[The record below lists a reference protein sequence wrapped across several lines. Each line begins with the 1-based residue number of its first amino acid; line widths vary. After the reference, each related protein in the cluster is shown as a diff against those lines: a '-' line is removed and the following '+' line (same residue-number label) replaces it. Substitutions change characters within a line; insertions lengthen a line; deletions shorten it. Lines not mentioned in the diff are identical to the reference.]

1 MRVFLIRR
9 ILYVVPVMFFISMMI
24 FLMIR
29 LLPGDVADVLLG
41 GEDASADPAV
51 RQMIIKEYGLDRPY
65 LTQYGIWLGKVL
77 RGDFG
82 QSIHSKK
89 PVAALLAD
97 KFPKTL
103 LLAAVSIL
111 VSVAI
116 ALPAG
121 VVAAVWR
128 RTWLDYFAMMLSL
141 IGVSLPNFWLAIM
154 FILLFSLHLGWLP
167 SITDGGALGDVGRMW
182 PFLVLPALSLGTRLA
197 GVVTRLTRSSMLDEL
212 GKDYVRTSRAKGL
225 PGWVVIVSHA
235 LRNALLPTVTA
246 IGLQFGGLLGGA
258 VVIEQVF
265 AWPGIGQLLVD
276 SIFARDYPVVQ
287 GVILL
292 VATSFVAVNL
302 AVDMLY
308 SWLNP
313 RISLE

>member
-1 MRVFLIRR
+1 MIVFLVRR
-9 ILYVVPVMFFISMMI
+9 IVHLVPVMFIISLI
-24 FLMIR
+24 VFLMIR

-41 GEDASADPAV
+41 GEDGGANPVA
-51 RQMIIKEYGLDRPY
+51 RQMIIQEYGLDKPY
-65 LTQYGIWLGKVL
+65 FVQYGIWLGKVL

-89 PVAALLAD
+89 PVAALLLD

-103 LLAAVSIL
+103 LLAVVSTL
-111 VSVAI
+111 VSVSIAI
-116 ALPAG
+116 PAG
-121 VVAAVWR
+121 VIAAVWR
-128 RTWLDYFAMMLSL
+128 RTWLDYFSMFISL
-141 IGVSLPNFWLAIM
+141 AGVSLPNFWLAIM
-154 FILLFSLHLGWLP
+154 LILLFSLQLGWLP
-167 SITDGGALGDVGRMW
+167 SITDGNALGDVRRIW

-212 GKDYVRTSRAKGL
+212 SKDYVRTSRAKGL

-246 IGLQFGGLLGGA
+246 IGLQFGALLGGA
-258 VVIEQVF
+258 IIIEQVF
-265 AWPGIGQLLVD
+265 AWPGVGQLLVD
-276 SIFARDYPVVQ
+276 AIFARDYPVVQ

-292 VATSFVAVNL
+292 SAAAFVVVNL
-302 AVDMLY
+302 AVDIVY

-313 RISLE
+313 RIALE